1 MNHPVEK
8 DSLPASLNAMTLLC
22 AALSTAAAGITGV
35 SYVLPQSP
43 ATVVVS
49 AAPSIAQPDLEAQAP
64 LAVPAGPIPAVEDA
78 IKPNPNIKDV
88 LSSVEPP
95 KVNSHDDLAE
105 AFKTGAALEKR
116 QSGGEE
122 KKSKTPSPRQVVRVI
137 APEHK
142 ELPTTQKSSEGGM
155 PMPTPSSKQLA
166 KEENAPKAA
175 KIVPSSAIHSEQPQ
189 NFKPLDLA
197 QKAAEQKQ
205 PASVQKQPVEQGP
218 SYQGPTIVAVSADR
232 VWVRVGETRTAVL
245 VVGDNLQGI
254 GKVTAIQNGVV
265 KFENGLTKSVGDII
279 K

>member
-8 DSLPASLNAMTLLC
+8 ASLPASLNAMTALC
-22 AALSTAAAGITGV
+22 AVLSTAAAGITGV
-35 SYVLPQSP
+35 SFVLPHQS
-43 ATVVVS
+43 ATSVISGPTLTQPQLEETPPLVV
-49 AAPSIAQPDLEAQAP
+49 A
-64 LAVPAGPIPAVEDA
+64 AGPMPAVEEA

-88 LSSVEPP
+88 LNSVEPP
-95 KVNSHDDLAE
+95 KVESHSDLAE
-105 AFKTGAALEKR
+105 AFKTGTELEKKKPV
-116 QSGGEE
+116 GEG
-122 KKSKTPSPRQVVRVI
+122 KKNKDSNPRQVVRVI

-142 ELPTTQKSSEGGM
+142 ELPQSAKTAEGGM
-155 PMPTPSSKQLA
+155 PLPAVSSKPQGTS
-166 KEENAPKAA
+166 KEEPAQKVA
-175 KIVPSSAIHSEQPQ
+175 KIVPPSAMHSEQPQ

-205 PASVQKQPVEQGP
+205 PASTTKSP
-218 SYQGPTIVAVSADR
+218 SDTSYVGPTIVAVSVDR

-265 KFENGLTKSVGDII
+265 KFENGLAKSVGDII